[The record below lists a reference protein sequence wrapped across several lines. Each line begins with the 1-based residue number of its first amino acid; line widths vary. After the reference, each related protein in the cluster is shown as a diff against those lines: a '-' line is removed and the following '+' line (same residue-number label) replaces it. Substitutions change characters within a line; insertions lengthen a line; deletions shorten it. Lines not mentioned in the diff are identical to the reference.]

1 MLAKR
6 HYTLIMRPLFFVLL
20 CVFAASAFAQQYKWR
35 DADGKVRYGD
45 VPPPGVKAERL
56 KGPSTGYAP
65 APAPTAAAKKDAAGK
80 TLTPEQAFQ
89 KRQEDAAK
97 DRDTQAKAE
106 QVAQAKREN
115 CARAQ
120 DALRALESGQ
130 RISRVDS
137 NGERYYLDDAQ
148 IGQEVQ
154 KARQAVQQS
163 CS

>member
-1 MLAKR
+1 
-6 HYTLIMRPLFFVLL
+6 MRQLFFIVLCL
-20 CVFAASAFAQQYKWR
+20 FAASAFAQQYKWR

-65 APAPTAAAKKDAAGK
+65 APAAAKKDAAGK

-106 QVAQAKREN
+106 QAAQQKREHCERAQA
-115 CARAQ
+115 
-120 DALRALESGQ
+120 ALRTLESGQ
-130 RISRVDS
+130 RVSRT
-137 NGERYYLDDAQ
+137 NAQGERYFLDEAAVAQ
-148 IGQEVQ
+148 ETE